1 MIKNIK
7 RVGIIFLTVA
17 IVCLT
22 AISCFVAG
30 NVSVTNDVILAND
43 ESVSIADEEFIPDV
57 TLNSASTIVTNWN
70 NAINMSISGNKQV
83 KVLLEANWNYVNSS
97 EKHIM
102 GTGVGFATTGSILVP
117 SNANIVLNLN
127 GKKINRGLADDNA
140 ITDGEVIR
148 VEGKLQIVDSTYNHD
163 MVQNSYDLSKEYKE
177 LYTDKLN
184 RLAVGRITGGA
195 SLSNAGGILVYG
207 NGAKLNMYGGMI
219 CNNYT
224 KMNGGGICVIQG
236 IVDFYDGIIY
246 NNTAGG
252 NSSYGGGICAYG
264 GTINI
269 HSGFVVANTSQW
281 YGAGVSNIDFASIE
295 DDDYIQSKLN
305 ILGGIISH
313 NYGRH
318 GGGVANTSNSKCVI
332 SGGAIISYNYV
343 FGSCAGI
350 LAWGQHFED
359 EPITELYDCT
369 ITNNTT
375 YYSGGLN
382 GGSGVL
388 SNSILSINGTAITD
402 NKFINVSQTN
412 VARGGGIYIVDSSS
426 NNSQATIENVTI
438 TGNSI
443 KSDINDGL
451 HSQAGGMAISNS
463 EKVNVV
469 FSGSINIY
477 DNTAHGVPSDLRIE
491 LDQKMQIV
499 GNLIN
504 GNNMSRIGIEL
515 ADEYGKLSFT
525 DGYNTSGNT
534 NPNIFF
540 SSNGLAIGSNGE
552 LVANDKAE
560 VPTIVDGEVRFENT
574 ISSDVYEFIYYENG
588 KRKSYSDNNIIH
600 AVNDYD
606 LRKSVNNG
614 DLVLGKILPNT
625 SVISFI
631 SNIKFAGSKFK
642 IIDGNNNIVYGDGA
656 NIKFENLLDNDFELA
671 IGTGW
676 KLQTFTEND
685 SIIEEFYLSVL
696 GDLTGDGKVNS
707 ADVNYIRQL
716 INNTDLYNNLLDKSY
731 IQLATLIVNKN
742 GLSQSDSNILWNII
756 CGIVDIE
763 YFI

>member
-7 RVGIIFLTVA
+7 RVGIIFLAVA
-17 IVCLT
+17 IICLM
-22 AISCFVAG
+22 IIGCLIAG
-30 NVSVTNDVILAND
+30 KVSDNSGVNLAND
-43 ESVSIADEEFIPDV
+43 QNVAIADEEFVPDV
-57 TLNSASTIVTNWN
+57 TLDSASTIVSKWN
-70 NAINMSISGNKQV
+70 NAINTSMSGNKQI
-83 KVLLEANWNYVNSS
+83 KVLLDVNWNYVNSS

-117 SNANIVLNLN
+117 KNANIILNLN
-127 GKKINRGLADDNA
+127 GKNINRGLIDADA

-148 VEGKLQIVDSTYNHD
+148 VEGKLQIVDSTYNHEA
-163 MVQNSYDLSKEYKE
+163 VQNSYDLSKEYKE

-184 RLAVGRITGGA
+184 RLVVGRITGGA

-207 NGAKLNMYGGMI
+207 ASAKLNMYGGMI
-219 CNNYT
+219 YNNYT
-224 KMNGGGICVIQG
+224 KVNGGGICVIQG
-236 IVDFYDGIIY
+236 VVDFYDGVIY

-252 NSSYGGGICAYG
+252 SSSYGGGICAYG
-264 GTINI
+264 GTTNI
-269 HSGFVVANTSQW
+269 HSGFVVANNSQW
-281 YGAGVSNIDFASIE
+281 YGAGVANIDFASID
-295 DDDYIQSKLN
+295 DDDYIQSKVN

-350 LAWGQHFED
+350 LAWGQKYAD
-359 EPITELYDCT
+359 EPTTELYDCI

-375 YYSGGLN
+375 YFSQGLN

-388 SNSILSINGTAITD
+388 SNSILVINGTEIISND
-402 NKFINVSQTN
+402 FINVSQN
-412 VARGGGIYIVDSSS
+412 PAKGGGIFITHSSS
-426 NNSQATIENVTI
+426 NNTQAKIENVTI
-438 TGNSI
+438 TGNSV

-451 HSQAGGMAISNS
+451 HSQAGGMAFSNA
-463 EKVNVV
+463 EFVDVV

-491 LDQKMQIV
+491 VDQKMQIV
-499 GNLIN
+499 GSLTN
-504 GNNMSRIGIEL
+504 GSNSSRIGIEL
-515 ADEYGKLSFT
+515 ADEYGKSSFT
-525 DGYNTSGNT
+525 DGYSASGNT

-540 SSNGLAIGSNGE
+540 SSNGLAIDSNGA

-560 VPTIVDGEVRFENT
+560 VPTIVEGEVRFENT

-588 KRKSYSDNNIIH
+588 KRKSYSDNNMIH

-606 LRKSVNNG
+606 LRKVVNNG
-614 DLVLGKILPNT
+614 DLVLGNILPNT
-625 SVISFI
+625 SVNSFA

-642 IIDGNNNIVYGDGA
+642 IVDGNNNIVYGDGA
-656 NIKFENLLDNDFELA
+656 DVKFENLLDNGYELA

-676 KLQTFTEND
+676 RLQTFTEND
-685 SIIEEFYLSVL
+685 SMIEEFYLSVL

-707 ADVNYIRQL
+707 ADVNYLRQL
-716 INNTDLYNNLLDKSY
+716 INNADLYNTLLDKSY
-731 IQLATLIVNKN
+731 IQLAALIVNKN
-742 GLSQSDSNILWNII
+742 GVSQSDANILWNVT